1 MGLLIK
7 DRLGLREGAVV
18 GLPRALLFYELY
30 PFWRALLESLE
41 LQVAV
46 SGPTSRE
53 VIEAGTR
60 EAADEACLPVK
71 AFYGHVAALRGKVD
85 AIFLPRL
92 VSLKRGTYTCPK
104 MLGLPDMIRHNLG
117 RMPRTIVADFDETRR
132 GQGLAETGLLVA
144 RRLGRSAARARTAV
158 GQALV
163 ALRAFRAGLWE
174 GQPFEQAA
182 GEPGAMA
189 GGPAG
194 SPGLDRGPAGAGG
207 RGRVRVGLVGHAYNL
222 FDSGVNLDLA
232 RKLAALGCG
241 LISSERLS
249 EVEVETESSRLPKEI
264 FWSAGRRTLAAV
276 TRFRRE
282 ESVDGII
289 HVVSFGCGP
298 DSMVGEIAER
308 ETRRT
313 SSLPYLALI
322 VDEHTAE
329 AGLVT
334 RLEAFVDMLE
344 RRRAATGV
352 SVASPRAMASEAAA
366 DRSAPLGGVAE
377 DTA

>member
-41 LQVAV
+41 FRLVV

-53 VIEAGTR
+53 VIETGTR

-104 MLGLPDMIRHNLG
+104 MLGLPDMVRHNLG
-117 RMPRTIVADFDETRR
+117 RMPRVIVADFDETKR
-132 GQGLAETGLLVA
+132 GRGLTETGLLVA
-144 RRLGRSAARARTAV
+144 RRLGRSAAQARVAV
-158 GQALV
+158 GQALE

-182 GEPGAMA
+182 GEGGARVC
-189 GGPAG
+189 GPTG
-194 SPGLDRGPAGAGG
+194 SPSSGPGTGG

-222 FDSGVNLDLA
+222 FDSGVNLDLI
-232 RKLAALGCG
+232 RKLTGLGCR

-249 EVEVETESSRLPKEI
+249 EVEVEAESSRLPKEI
-264 FWSAGRRTLAAV
+264 FWSAGRRILAAV

-289 HVVSFGCGP
+289 HLVSFGCGP

-329 AGLVT
+329 AGLLT

-344 RRRAATGV
+344 RRRAVMGV
-352 SVASPRAMASEAAA
+352 HMASPGAMASEAAA
-366 DRSAPLGGVAE
+366 DRATPLGGVAE